1 MMKKKLSFGYKAFVM
16 VLFAFILWNGSMVTV
31 GAKKTTNSSNSKS
44 EQQLT
49 ESEKS
54 LEDLPE
60 KIQEVIAG
68 KRRFI
73 DATDGKKY
81 TLKSYRMLNL
91 NDEKVK
97 VHWGSYIVADIDSD
111 GQNELIV
118 EVVDANN
125 VNGPDVQRRVF
136 DQQDNKV
143 YCYTYPYR
151 AILRVYKD
159 GVIEGSSGA
168 ADNDFYKVDFN
179 KRKTHE
185 EIVAQSIST
194 ESGKVNYYIGSK
206 KVSQKKFQKFI
217 KKYQPKKQLTWSEE
231 DLK

>member
-73 DATDGKKY
+73 DATDGKNVIRITIFNNKY
-81 TLKSYRMLNL
+81 M
-91 NDEKVK
+91 
-97 VHWGSYIVADIDSD
+97 
-111 GQNELIV
+111 
-118 EVVDANN
+118 
-125 VNGPDVQRRVF
+125 
-136 DQQDNKV
+136 
-143 YCYTYPYR
+143 
-151 AILRVYKD
+151 
-159 GVIEGSSGA
+159 
-168 ADNDFYKVDFN
+168 
-179 KRKTHE
+179 
-185 EIVAQSIST
+185 AQSI
-194 ESGKVNYYIGSK
+194 EQGKEYYFYGKISGNLYSKEMTVSEIADVQKTGS
-206 KVSQKKFQKFI
+206 VSRDGSHPHFMV
-217 KKYQPKKQLTWSEE
+217 P
-231 DLK
+231 

>member
-1 MMKKKLSFGYKAFVM
+1 MKKKLSFGYKAFVM

-81 TLKSYRMLNL
+81 TLSSGF
-91 NDEKVK
+91 EKVEPTK
-97 VHWGSYIVADIDSD
+97 I
-111 GQNELIV
+111 
-118 EVVDANN
+118 
-125 VNGPDVQRRVF
+125 
-136 DQQDNKV
+136 K
-143 YCYTYPYR
+143 
-151 AILRVYKD
+151 
-159 GVIEGSSGA
+159 SG
-168 ADNDFYKVDFN
+168 N
-179 KRKTHE
+179 
-185 EIVAQSIST
+185 
-194 ESGKVNYYIGSK
+194 NYYIALNK
-206 KVSQKKFQKFI
+206 DVLDAETITLII
-217 KKYQPKKQLTWSEE
+217 KIRNKTYEYKIK
-231 DLK
+231 